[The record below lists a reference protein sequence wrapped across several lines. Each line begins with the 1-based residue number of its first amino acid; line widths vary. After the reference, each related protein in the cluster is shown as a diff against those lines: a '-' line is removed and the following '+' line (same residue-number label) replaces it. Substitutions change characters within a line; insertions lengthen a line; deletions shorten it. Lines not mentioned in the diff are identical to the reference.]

1 MSVPVPIDTLRHTLE
16 ERGPVGFLLTVSD
29 DARPHAVQCPVVWE
43 GDRLAVGASAGV
55 AELPA
60 DRDIAG
66 LLARADAAM
75 YARKRERKA
84 ANGG

>member
-1 MSVPVPIDTLRHTLE
+1 MAVPWR
-16 ERGPVGFLLTVSD
+16 
-29 DARPHAVQCPVVWE
+29 DAGWRRR
-43 GDRLAVGASAGV
+43 DRRV

-75 YARKRERKA
+75 YARKRARM
-84 ANGG
+84 ANGE